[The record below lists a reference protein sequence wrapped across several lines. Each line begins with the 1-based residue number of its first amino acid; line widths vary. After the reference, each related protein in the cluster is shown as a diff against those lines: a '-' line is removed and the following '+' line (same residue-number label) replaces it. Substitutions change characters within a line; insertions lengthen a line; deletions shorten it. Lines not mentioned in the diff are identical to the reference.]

1 MVYVKTGDY
10 VVYRT
15 SYGLRRRGVVTFRDW
30 SGIWIRSVAECH
42 NRRWYDRV
50 DSSGFKYKHGVVLGI
65 LKPHIAMQYKLKG
78 L

>member
-1 MVYVKTGDY
+1 MVYAKIGDY

-15 SYGLRRRGVVTFRDW
+15 SYGLRRRGVVTYRDY
-30 SGIWIRSVAECH
+30 SGVWIRCVAECL

-50 DSSGFKYKHGVVLGI
+50 CSSRFKYKHGVVLGI
-65 LKPHIAMQYKLKG
+65 LKPNIAMQYKLKG